1 MMRGDYNPNAIQ
13 DASLTAV
20 EYILDPSIPASQ
32 RKYFERFYVLFTNI
46 MALGNI
52 QRREIF
58 AIILAFDEITLLMEM
73 GLYEEA
79 RQLMGRELMKMQV
92 SRSVDG
98 FQTLFGQHGI
108 QRTEHIEKVLARTKK
123 RKGIIN
129 RIAGGFGGKKKQEYI
144 EEEVY

>member
-1 MMRGDYNPNAIQ
+1 MMQGDYNPNAIQ

-20 EYILDPSIPASQ
+20 EYMLDPSIPASQ

-52 QRREIF
+52 QRKEVF
-58 AIILAFDEITLLMEM
+58 AIILAFDEITALMEM

-108 QRTEHIEKVLARTKK
+108 QRTEHIERILARTKK
-123 RKGIIN
+123 RKGILS
-129 RIAGGFGGKKKQEYI
+129 RLVGKKTRPEYT
-144 EEEVY
+144 EEEV